1 MPGLALVT
9 LSYLLGCFYTT
20 YMAVMSGLQLQGR
33 EQNPVMYF
41 SICIST
47 LEGFLP
53 FWNDSFHPGI
63 NPSRMEGILPG
74 SYQNLGMTAIPKIQV
89 QYL

>member
-33 EQNPVMYF
+33 EQNPVMYL
-41 SICIST
+41 I
-47 LEGFLP
+47 
-53 FWNDSFHPGI
+53 
-63 NPSRMEGILPG
+63 
-74 SYQNLGMTAIPKIQV
+74 
-89 QYL
+89 